1 MNLIMVIHCHQPV
14 GNFDHVFDMA
24 HDKCYRPLLD
34 LIEAFPE
41 VKVGLHFS
49 GPLLEWLEKRRP
61 GTLELMAGL
70 VARGQVEPPS
80 GGFFEPLLAS
90 IPVRDAKRQLLMM
103 ND

>member
-14 GNFDHVFDMA
+14 GNFDHVLDMA

-49 GPLLEWLEKRRP
+49 GPLLEWLEKHRP

-70 VARGQVEPPS
+70 VARGQVEPLS
-80 GGFFEPLLAS
+80 A
-90 IPVRDAKRQLLMM
+90 R
-103 ND
+103 